1 MSSPAASLIQL
12 RPKGKSPRHEQLA
25 RSSLFVGLTPEELDA
40 VASKC
45 AEKRYEAGENL
56 FLEGDPCAGLHVL
69 TSGTVKIY
77 KTSANGR
84 EVMLAMIAAP
94 SSVAE
99 VPVFDG
105 GAYPASAMATAG
117 AQALFLDL
125 RDFHAVC
132 RQHPGIALQALRVM
146 GSRLR
151 QLVAT
156 VERVSF
162 GSIRQRLATMLL
174 EAEADVFTLP
184 GTHQEIASRLGTVRE
199 VVTRNLGRFQTEGL
213 IEIRSRE
220 IHILDRGGLQREAET
235 EL

>member
-1 MSSPAASLIQL
+1 MSSPAASLVQL
-12 RPKGKSPRHEQLA
+12 RPKGKTPRHEQLA
-25 RSSLFVGLTPEELDA
+25 RSSMFVGLTSDELDA

-45 AEKRYEAGENL
+45 VEKRYQAGENL
-56 FLEGDPCAGLHVL
+56 FLEGDPCGGLHVL
-69 TSGTVKIY
+69 TRGTVKIY
-77 KTSANGR
+77 KTSGNGR
-84 EVMLAMIAAP
+84 EVMLAMIGAP

-105 GAYPASAMATAG
+105 GAYPASAMATCDAHT
-117 AQALFLDL
+117 LFLDL

-132 RQHPGIALQALRVM
+132 RQHPGIALQTLRVM

-174 EAEADVFTLP
+174 EPGLDVFALP

-213 IEIRSRE
+213 IEIRGRE
-220 IHILDRGGLQREAET
+220 IHLLDRTGLEGEAET

>member
-1 MSSPAASLIQL
+1 MSSPAASLVQL
-12 RPKGKSPRHEQLA
+12 RPKAKTPRHEQVA
-25 RSSLFVGLTPEELDA
+25 RSSLFVGLTPAELDA

-45 AEKRYEAGENL
+45 VEKRYEAGDNL
-56 FLEGDPCAGLHVL
+56 FHEGDPCQGLHVL
-69 TSGTVKIY
+69 TRGTVKIF
-77 KTSANGR
+77 KTSASGR

-105 GAYPASAMATAG
+105 GAYPASAVATGDAH
-117 AQALFLDL
+117 ALFLDL

-132 RQHPGIALQALRVM
+132 REHPGIALQALRVM

-162 GSIRQRLATMLL
+162 GSIRQRLASMLL
-174 EAEADVFTLP
+174 EAGSGVFTLP
-184 GTHQEIASRLGTVRE
+184 GTHQEVASRLGTVRE
-199 VVTRNLGRFQTEGL
+199 VITRNLGRFQTEGL
-213 IEIRSRE
+213 IEIRGRE
-220 IHILDRGGLQREAET
+220 IHVLDRAGLEREAET

>member
-1 MSSPAASLIQL
+1 MSSPAASLVQL
-12 RPKGKSPRHEQLA
+12 RPKGKTPRHEQIA
-25 RSSLFVGLTPEELDA
+25 RSSLFVGLAPEELDA
-40 VASKC
+40 LASKFV
-45 AEKRYEAGENL
+45 EKRYEAGENL
-56 FLEGDPCAGLHVL
+56 FLEGDPCRGLHVL
-69 TSGTVKIY
+69 TRGTVKIY
-77 KTSANGR
+77 KTSSNGR

-105 GAYPASAMATAG
+105 GAYPASAMATGDAH
-117 AQALFLDL
+117 ALFLDL
-125 RDFHAVC
+125 RDFHAIC
-132 RQHPGIALQALRVM
+132 REHPGIALQALRVM

-162 GSIRQRLATMLL
+162 GSIRQRLAAMIL
-174 EAEADVFTLP
+174 EAGSDAYTLP
-184 GTHQEIASRLGTVRE
+184 GTHQEVASRLGTVRE

-213 IEIRSRE
+213 IEIHGRE
-220 IHILDRGGLQREAET
+220 IQLLDRSGLEREAET